1 MARLLMEDA
10 EWAFFEPFLIAVRG
24 RGGRPALNHRR
35 VLDAVFWIALAMGV
49 VTQACLWRIR
59 DV

>member
-1 MARLLMEDA
+1 
-10 EWAFFEPFLIAVRG
+10 
-24 RGGRPALNHRR
+24 
-35 VLDAVFWIALAMGV
+35 FWIALAMGV

>member
-1 MARLLMEDA
+1 Y
-10 EWAFFEPFLIAVRG
+10 
-24 RGGRPALNHRR
+24 H
-35 VLDAVFWIALAMGV
+35 AVFWIALAMGV

>member
-1 MARLLMEDA
+1 
-10 EWAFFEPFLIAVRG
+10 
-24 RGGRPALNHRR
+24 
-35 VLDAVFWIALAMGV
+35 VFWIALAMGV